1 MSEGRIAFQHV
12 WKKFRRGELHDS
24 LRDLVPHLASRMFN
38 RRRPAEEEALKAREF
53 WAVQDVTFSVQPG
66 EALGIIGP
74 NGAGKSTILKLLT
87 RILRPTQGRCGIRG
101 RVGALIEI
109 AAGFHQDLTG
119 GENVFLQ
126 GSIMG
131 MTRREIEA
139 RFDDIVAFSE
149 LAEFIDTPVKRYSS
163 GMNARLGFAIAA
175 HMSPDVLIVDEV
187 LAVGDYHFQ
196 RKAYERIGD
205 MVRRGLP
212 VVIVSHQ
219 LERIA
224 TLCNSCLLLDR
235 GRIVKRGRPD
245 ECIAHYLNTG
255 TQQSGQAADSPF
267 RITGLEVEPTTAV
280 RSGEWIGIKLRG
292 ETPEPVGPHQRLA
305 LRVRSLQNAQ
315 IVHVIDLTRCD
326 TRIAQ
331 PGSFEATIEL
341 QANMNHGYFSIEA
354 YGWNAQER
362 REIGAG
368 RKALIHVEQ
377 AGFFGTINLHPRVQV
392 EVQTTLL
399 EGSGT
404 SVATEDLVASGVRPS
419 PTGR

>member
-1 MSEGRIAFQHV
+1 VSVPNGRIEFQHV

-24 LRDLVPHLASRMFN
+24 LRDLVPHLATRVFHP
-38 RRRPAEEEALKAREF
+38 RRRAEHHALNAREF
-53 WAVQDVTFSVQPG
+53 WALEDVTFAVRPG

-87 RILRPTQGRCGIRG
+87 RILHPTRGRCGIRG

-119 GENVFLQ
+119 AENVFLQ
-126 GSIMG
+126 GCIMG

-196 RKAYERIGD
+196 QKAYARIGD

-224 TLCNSCLLLDR
+224 ALCNNCLLLDR
-235 GRIVKRGRPD
+235 GRIIKRGRPD
-245 ECIAHYLNTG
+245 DCIAHYLNTATIHG
-255 TQQSGQAADSPF
+255 EDEIASPF
-267 RITGLEVEPTTAV
+267 RITDIAIEPPRAV
-280 RSGEWIGIKLRG
+280 RSGEWIRVQLRG
-292 ETPEPVGPHQRLA
+292 ETLVPIAAHQRLA
-305 LRVRSLQNAQ
+305 VRVRSLQNAQ
-315 IVHVIDLTRCD
+315 ILHVIDLTKHD
-326 TRIAQ
+326 PRIGQ
-331 PGSFEATIEL
+331 PGSFEATIEM
-341 QANMNHGYFSIEA
+341 QANMNHGYFSIEP
-354 YGWNAQER
+354 YGWDNQER
-362 REIGAG
+362 REFGAG
-368 RKALIHVEQ
+368 CKALIQIERS
-377 AGFFGTINLHPRVQV
+377 GFFGTINLHPRLHVDVQLAPWCGA
-392 EVQTTLL
+392 ER
-399 EGSGT
+399 SRAAA
-404 SVATEDLVASGVRPS
+404 SVRQ
-419 PTGR
+419 

>member
-1 MSEGRIAFQHV
+1 VPNGRIEFQHV

-24 LRDLVPHLASRMFN
+24 LRDLVPDLARRVLHA
-38 RRRPAEEEALKAREF
+38 RRRAAQDALNAREF
-53 WAVQDVTFSVQPG
+53 WALEDVTFAVRPG

-87 RILRPTQGRCGIRG
+87 RILHPTRGRCGIRG

-119 GENVFLQ
+119 GENIFLQ

-131 MTRREIEA
+131 MTRREIEG

-187 LAVGDYHFQ
+187 LAVGDYGFQ

-224 TLCNSCLLLDR
+224 ELCNNCLLIDR
-235 GRIVKRGRPD
+235 GRIIRRGRPD
-245 ECIAHYLNTG
+245 DCIAHYLDTVTNHG
-255 TQQSGQAADSPF
+255 EQEASPF
-267 RITGLEVEPTTAV
+267 RITGLEVEPKGAV
-280 RSGEWIGIKLRG
+280 RSGEWFRLQLRG
-292 ETPEPVGPHQRLA
+292 ETPVATSAHHRLA

-315 IVHVIDLTRCD
+315 IVHVIDLTRHD
-326 TRIAQ
+326 PRLSEA
-331 PGSFEATIEL
+331 GSFEATIDV
-341 QANMNHGYFSIEA
+341 QANMNQGYFSIEA
-354 YGWNAQER
+354 YTWNALER
-362 REIGAG
+362 RESGSGRSVLIQIG
-368 RKALIHVEQ
+368 VS
-377 AGFFGTINLHPRVQV
+377 GFSGTINLHPRLRIDVRAS
-392 EVQTTLL
+392 ET
-399 EGSGT
+399 EGS
-404 SVATEDLVASGVRPS
+404 ATF
-419 PTGR
+419 GRC